1 MPPCLTKLKTTLR
14 LNKKEYKAFTICG
27 LAVLAMVISMALMPV
42 FTFSQNQNTKQLRER
57 LNKVSGAEKVEVYNE
72 LAKIVRNDDRK
83 LSLEFAT
90 DARMLAEKL
99 NDQKGLSLA
108 LKNIGNAYFFQAE
121 YDSAQR
127 YYKLALPIFRTTGD
141 LIGVSACLNNLGV
154 IYSETGRYDE
164 AINYLHQSVEV
175 DSKLGDKVG
184 ASNTINNIASIYK
197 YQGKYGI
204 AIKLLNEYILFDRQL
219 NNNSGLMDKLNALGV
234 IYVAMAEPE
243 KALKYYNEA
252 LQIAKADSNNYLR
265 AILLANIGNA
275 YIVMEKFND
284 ALPFLNEALM
294 LSEDIDDQEN
304 IANTLTN
311 LAEINRIKGN
321 YFKANEQLMQVL
333 RINESVDD
341 KRTVAATLTC
351 IGDNLLNQKEF
362 DKAIGYYNQSL
373 LIADSIGAT
382 TEILDNYSRL
392 VKAHSAISSFAKAD
406 SFQKL
411 YSELYFQ
418 FKSDSDTS
426 KLNHNLQPRNPQET
440 AVIASQRR
448 TGKWIFAFVMMLLI
462 LVIATVGF
470 RQYKK

>member
-1 MPPCLTKLKTTLR
+1 M
-14 LNKKEYKAFTICG
+14 NKNKYKAGVTSS
-27 LAVLAMVISMALMPV
+27 LSVLAMVISLAFMPV
-42 FTFSQNQNTKQLRER
+42 YSFSQNQSVKQLRER
-57 LNKVSGAEKVEVYNE
+57 LSKVSGAEKVEVYNE
-72 LAKIVRNDDRK
+72 LAKVIRNDDRK
-83 LSLEFAT
+83 LSLKYADE
-90 DARMLAEKL
+90 ARMLAEKL
-99 NDQKGLSLA
+99 NDRKGLALA

-141 LIGVSACLNNLGV
+141 LTGVSACLNNLGV
-154 IYSETGRYDE
+154 IYSETGRYEE
-164 AINYLHQSVEV
+164 AIDFLHQSVEV
-175 DSKLGDKVG
+175 DTRLGDKVG
-184 ASNTINNIASIYK
+184 ASSTINNIASIYK
-197 YQGKYGI
+197 YQGKFGI
-204 AIKLLNEYILFDRQL
+204 AIKLLNEYILLDRQL
-219 NNNSGLMDKLNALGV
+219 KNKSGLMDKLNALGV
-234 IYVAMAEPE
+234 IYVAMSEPE

-252 LQIAKADSNNYLR
+252 LQIAEADSNNYLR
-265 AILLANIGNA
+265 AIFLSNIGNA
-275 YIVMEKFND
+275 YVVMEKYND

-311 LAEINRIKGN
+311 LAEINRVKGN

-333 RINESVDD
+333 RINENVDD

-351 IGDNLLNQKEF
+351 IGDNLLYQKEF

-382 TEILDNYSRL
+382 AEVLDNYSRL
-392 VKAHSAISSFAKAD
+392 IKAHSAISSFAEAD

-426 KLNHNLQPRNPQET
+426 KLNQNLQPSNLQET
-440 AVIASQRR
+440 TVNGSQRR
-448 TGKWIFAFVMMLLI
+448 TEKWILAFVMMLLI